1 MEIKIF
7 NVSHGFCAYVIA
19 DNGNVML
26 FDCGHNSQ
34 TGFRPSNYLPLSG
47 CSAIERMFF
56 LNYDEDHLNDLPG
69 ILAKLPIG
77 VFHRNRS
84 ISAYELLQLKRQVGS
99 IQPGMRALLG
109 LIGNSGPEIIG
120 YDEFPGVEIETFCNS
135 YPQFSDT
142 NNLSLVVFLHWG
154 GIHIIFPG
162 DLEKPGWEALLQ
174 NSNFQSHLSRVNI
187 FIAPHHGRQSGYC
200 AEAFDYCDPEIIIIS
215 DEPIKYGTQ
224 TVDYRKYAK
233 GIPWNGGDPR
243 YVLTTR
249 KDGMIT
255 ISDPPGYSFY
265 VTTTN

>member
-7 NVSHGFCAYVIA
+7 DVSHGFCAYVIA
-19 DNGNVML
+19 DNRNVML

-56 LNYDEDHLNDLPG
+56 LNYDEDHLSDLPG
-69 ILAKLPIG
+69 ILEKLPIA

-84 ISAYELLQLKRQVGS
+84 ISAGELRQLKKQAGP
-99 IQPGMRALLG
+99 IQPGMQALLG
-109 LIGNSGPEIIG
+109 LIDNAGHNVSG
-120 YDEFPGVEIETFCNS
+120 YDEFQGIEIETFCNS
-135 YPQFSDT
+135 YPRFTDT
-142 NNLSLVVFLHWG
+142 NNLSLVVFLHCG
-154 GIHIIFPG
+154 GIHIVFPG
-162 DLEKPGWEALLQ
+162 DLEKAGWEDLLQ
-174 NSNFQSHLSRVNI
+174 NPVFQSHLSRVNI

-200 AEAFDYCDPEIIIIS
+200 TEVFDYCDPDIIVVS
-215 DEPIKYGTQ
+215 DESIKYGTQ
-224 TVDYRKYAK
+224 IIDYRKHAK
-233 GIPWNGGDPR
+233 GIPWNGGDTR

-265 VTTTN
+265 VTTSK